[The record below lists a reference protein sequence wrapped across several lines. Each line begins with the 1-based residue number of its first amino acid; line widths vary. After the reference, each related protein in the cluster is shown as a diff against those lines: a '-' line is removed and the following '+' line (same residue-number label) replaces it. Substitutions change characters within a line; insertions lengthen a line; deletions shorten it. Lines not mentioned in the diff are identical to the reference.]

1 MRKRLKC
8 IVGGLL
14 YLAAAGLACA
24 ADGDTFTDPAKAGP
38 DFAVQGE
45 YKGDLQLD
53 GKATPVGVQ
62 VIAEGDG
69 NFEAVVYTG
78 GLPGAGWKRGDKR
91 EKAKGKTE
99 GGTTNFKSDK
109 WLASIAD
116 GKMNFINSGGDKL
129 GSLDKTERKS
139 PTIGEKAPEG
149 AVVLFDGTNTDQL
162 PGARMTDDHLL
173 MAGAM
178 SKQEFQDFKLHIE
191 FRLPFMP
198 KARGQGRANS
208 GVYLQNRYELQVL
221 DSFGLEGENNECG
234 GFYTLA
240 VPSVNMCLP
249 PLAWQTYDIDFTGA
263 RFNDQKEKTQNAK
276 VTVKHNGVT
285 IHDNYE
291 LPKLC
296 PGGASQEY
304 PGKGPFQLQHHGNP
318 VVYQNFWVVEKK

>member
-1 MRKRLKC
+1 
-8 IVGGLL
+8 VGGLL
-14 YLAAAGLACA
+14 VLAATRLVCA
-24 ADGDTFTDPAKAGP
+24 ADGDAFTDAAKAGP

-45 YKGDLQLD
+45 YKGDLQID
-53 GKATPVGVQ
+53 GKATPTGVQ

-99 GGTTNFKSDK
+99 GGTTNFKSDT

-139 PTIGEKAPEG
+139 PTIGAKPPAG

-162 PGARMTDDHLL
+162 PGAKMTEDHLL

-178 SKQEFQDFKLHIE
+178 SKQEFQDFTLHIE

-234 GFYTLA
+234 GFYTLV

-249 PLAWQTYDIDFTGA
+249 PLVWQTYDIDFTGA

-304 PGKGPFQLQHHGNP
+304 PGKGPFQLQYHGNP
-318 VVYQNFWVVEKK
+318 VVYQNFWVLEKK